1 MTQAAMMRDTAPKPA
16 RVAKRVDEHV
26 GERIRHLRTT
36 LGLTQEQLSSA
47 LGISYQQIQ
56 KYETGANRV
65 SAGRLYEIAMEL
77 DVEPSFF
84 FANVDTS
91 RPHTPMPHGGKNR
104 TTIELVTNFSEITDS
119 SVRSA
124 LASLVRSLA
133 RTSDADSEES

>member
-1 MTQAAMMRDTAPKPA
+1 MTQMTTQKSELTPA
-16 RVAKRVDEHV
+16 RVAKQVDEHV

-36 LGLTQEQLSSA
+36 LGLTQEQLASA

-84 FANVDTS
+84 FADVDTS
-91 RPHTPMPHGGKNR
+91 RPRSPMPHGGKNR
-104 TTIELVTNFSEITDS
+104 TTIELVTNFSEITNPT
-119 SVRSA
+119 VRTA

-133 RTSDADSEES
+133 RNPDSDLGDF

>member
-1 MTQAAMMRDTAPKPA
+1 MTQMTTQKSESTPA
-16 RVAKRVDEHV
+16 RVAKQVDEHV

-36 LGLTQEQLSSA
+36 LGLTQEQLASA

-84 FANVDTS
+84 FADVDTS

-104 TTIELVTNFSEITDS
+104 TTIELVTNFSEITNPT
-119 SVRSA
+119 VRTA

-133 RTSDADSEES
+133 RNPDSDLGDF